1 MQSMMTTLY
10 KCLHGMAPPYLRS
23 YIQERRPISNYNLRG
38 YDMLEI
44 PHVRLAPMVYDLL
57 DIMLLMPGMA
67 Y

>member
-1 MQSMMTTLY
+1 MMTTLY

-38 YDMLEI
+38 YDMLKI